1 MITTDRDIRKM
12 EKRLT
17 WTLFYLPSTESW
29 PPLPSTSATGKELG
43 QDPYLGVLCSVPG
56 AENVRLARR
65 AEDVEQAAYIVCKFN
80 VHCLS

>member
-17 WTLFYLPSTESW
+17 WTYFYLPSTESW
-29 PPLPSTSATGKELG
+29 KELG

-56 AENVRLARR
+56 VENVRLARR
-65 AEDVEQAAYIVCKFN
+65 AEDVEQAAYIVCEFN